1 MRYWFTGS
9 FHAGFQTFFFF
20 SFFKNRTTVLQTM
33 FNVMEFWFYNDAFFV
48 EKKSTRAT
56 QLYTVRFRKSN
67 IVLPLVM
74 KSREILVFKLLSSWY
89 LISEEESLG
98 AWFNTQ
104 WGPSGRQNTCKCV
117 FCRRLCLAGWLPGW
131 SLQKKMGLKKS
142 PPGVKKRGW
151 WTLKEAGSR
160 GECGVGRT

>member
-1 MRYWFTGS
+1 
-9 FHAGFQTFFFF
+9 
-20 SFFKNRTTVLQTM
+20 M

-98 AWFNTQ
+98 A
-104 WGPSGRQNTCKCV
+104 
-117 FCRRLCLAGWLPGW
+117 
-131 SLQKKMGLKKS
+131 
-142 PPGVKKRGW
+142 
-151 WTLKEAGSR
+151 
-160 GECGVGRT
+160 